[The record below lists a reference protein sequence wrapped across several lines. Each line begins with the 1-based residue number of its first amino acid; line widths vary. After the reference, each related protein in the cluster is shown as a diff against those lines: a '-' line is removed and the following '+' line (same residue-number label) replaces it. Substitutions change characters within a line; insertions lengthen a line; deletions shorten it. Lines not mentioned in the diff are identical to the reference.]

1 MTPLWAIELAKEFWQ
16 LVGRDEIFPRELRR
30 AIARSLPVTVV
41 YLSKLTLAQAKDWLS
56 SNDVACTSCEPDRSL
71 RACLVAT
78 SGQGYVFIDGADTED
93 EQRFSL
99 AHELAHYLKH
109 YWQPRLLACQQL
121 GDEVCEVFDGLRLP
135 THEERL
141 NSLLARVPVG
151 FHIHLMQRDHGGAVC
166 DPAIATVEEE
176 ADLLA
181 YELLAPVEVVTNR
194 CQELQLSSRVEL
206 ARCLVS
212 QFGLPKREAAA
223 YGLLLMQEPAR
234 PPALVRW
241 LRASD

>member
-1 MTPLWAIELAKEFWQ
+1 M
-16 LVGRDEIFPRELRR
+16 
-30 AIARSLPVTVV
+30 
-41 YLSKLTLAQAKDWLS
+41 
-56 SNDVACTSCEPDRSL
+56 L

-78 SGQGYVFIDGADTED
+78 LGDGYVFIDGADAED

-121 GDEVCEVFDGLRLP
+121 GDGVCEVFDGLRPP

-141 NSLLARVPVG
+141 SSLLARVPVG
-151 FHIHLMQRDHGGAVC
+151 VHIHLMQRDRRGAIR
-166 DPAIATVEEE
+166 DLAIVTVEEE

-181 YELLAPVEVVTNR
+181 YELLAPVEVVMSK
-194 CQELQLSSRVEL
+194 CQGLQPSSSVDL
-206 ARCLVS
+206 ARWLVS
-212 QFGLPKREAAA
+212 LFGLPKREAAA
-223 YGLLLMQEPAR
+223 YSLLLMPEPTR

-241 LRASD
+241 LRASE